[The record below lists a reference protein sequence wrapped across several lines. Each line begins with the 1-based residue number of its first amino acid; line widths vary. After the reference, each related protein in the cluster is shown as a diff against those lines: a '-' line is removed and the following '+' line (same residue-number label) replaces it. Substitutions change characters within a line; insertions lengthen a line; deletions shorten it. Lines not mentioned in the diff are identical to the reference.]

1 MSIFQVFVRLALVGL
16 SISLGLTGL
25 LYVAI
30 AGGIMGMMVGNFNLF
45 LIAPLLWGG
54 TFIFFVPLY
63 ILNKKA
69 KVSRKE
75 VVSAVKRQYL
85 PKASTP

>member
-1 MSIFQVFVRLALVGL
+1 MRTFQIFARLALVGL
-16 SISLGLTGL
+16 SVSLGLVGL
-25 LYVAI
+25 LYTAI
-30 AGGIMGMMVGNFNLF
+30 TGGIIGIMAGDMNLLF
-45 LIAPLLWGG
+45 IAPLIWGG